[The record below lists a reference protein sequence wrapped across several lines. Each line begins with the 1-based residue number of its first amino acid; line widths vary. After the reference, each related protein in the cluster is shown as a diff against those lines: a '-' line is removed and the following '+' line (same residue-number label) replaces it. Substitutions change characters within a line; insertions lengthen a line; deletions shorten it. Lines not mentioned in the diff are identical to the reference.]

1 MNCAFTVRFSRFF
14 LPRSHDSVPQIMS
27 GLMYSRAVLNS
38 ALFSFTLRQFMLRI
52 LRFCFFGRSY
62 GHSLVV
68 VLKSLSDKIWNGIGW
83 YGFIGLTTST
93 TDISLVIDYNRL
105 TPGEAKET
113 HLETLKLYF
122 TD

>member
-1 MNCAFTVRFSRFF
+1 
-14 LPRSHDSVPQIMS
+14 MS

-68 VLKSLSDKIWNGIGW
+68 VLKSLSLGVLWEFCENWFRTAGMKWTKSMFYIE
-83 YGFIGLTTST
+83 TTAILLHSA
-93 TDISLVIDYNRL
+93 DSGRVV
-105 TPGEAKET
+105 G
-113 HLETLKLYF
+113 
-122 TD
+122 

>member
-1 MNCAFTVRFSRFF
+1 
-14 LPRSHDSVPQIMS
+14 MS

-68 VLKSLSDKIWNGIGW
+68 VLKSLSLGVLWE
-83 YGFIGLTTST
+83 FCELTGLGL
-93 TDISLVIDYNRL
+93 LVCSGLN
-105 TPGEAKET
+105 PC
-113 HLETLKLYF
+113 LE
-122 TD
+122 